1 MDLML
6 ETHFMGSGIEI
17 GKCNQD
23 LNHLLSKQVSSKI
36 LGIIDLCIYGGNNFF
51 ITPLVFFLLEKIKI
65 PNYNKCKLLI
75 FIQKIEKPLSTR
87 VNTCQVAN
95 IF

>member
-23 LNHLLSKQVSSKI
+23 LNHLLSKQISSKI
-36 LGIIDLCIYGGNNFF
+36 LGDD
-51 ITPLVFFLLEKIKI
+51 TRK
-65 PNYNKCKLLI
+65 KLQLY
-75 FIQKIEKPLSTR
+75 TR
-87 VNTCQVAN
+87 P
-95 IF
+95 